1 MLFVQCSICSKRGVT
16 HGHFIVNHSINPRH
30 DQGGVQCDG
39 EVNRMEFLKA
49 LIAMFLFMSLVT
61 GVCAKYDMPLPSY
74 DTQVLSLAIVAAGVL
89 AHSDK

>member
-1 MLFVQCSICSKRGVT
+1 
-16 HGHFIVNHSINPRH
+16 
-30 DQGGVQCDG
+30 
-39 EVNRMEFLKA
+39 MEFLKA